1 MSRIGD
7 VNLQIEEQL
16 ADLSFDSLE
25 EAIQN
30 GYQVNYLDGNEVKL
44 AKGDN

>member
-16 ADLSFDSLE
+16 ADLGFESLE

-30 GYQVNYLDGNEVKL
+30 GYRVDYREDNEVKL
-44 AKGDN
+44 TRGSY